1 MNTRTRTHIDTHA
14 GAAVHC
20 QTVWRAQSPHNV
32 IDGGR
37 KAGLRG
43 IGAARGK
50 LPEALHP
57 LLPLPLCATRVRILS
72 PTICVVCLFVFD
84 TLPQP
89 SLASLAF
96 AHTHTHT
103 RAAHGPLERYRRRRT
118 GAANA
123 VCTVGKEDG
132 GTAVGR
138 GVNRGHNFCRLR
150 SRSTAFPPPDCVCLL
165 PHTHT
170 RTHVRLPP
178 PTNLQ
183 RDPQH
188 IYNAHLIFVYKTYRK
203 LPSATRSS
211 IRIESNAEKSRP
223 QSFPSILYQT
233 VHYPHLT

>member
-1 MNTRTRTHIDTHA
+1 M
-14 GAAVHC
+14 
-20 QTVWRAQSPHNV
+20 
-32 IDGGR
+32 
-37 KAGLRG
+37 
-43 IGAARGK
+43 
-50 LPEALHP
+50 
-57 LLPLPLCATRVRILS
+57 
-72 PTICVVCLFVFD
+72 
-84 TLPQP
+84 
-89 SLASLAF
+89 
-96 AHTHTHT
+96 
-103 RAAHGPLERYRRRRT
+103 
-118 GAANA
+118 
-123 VCTVGKEDG
+123 CTVGKEDG

-211 IRIESNAEKSRP
+211 IRIERRKIETPEFSIHSLSNCALSP
-223 QSFPSILYQT
+223 LN
-233 VHYPHLT
+233 LTLCMPYKPKISLIIMNINI